1 MEKLINGYC
10 RLLDFVIAAALAA
23 MVVLVFGNVVLRY
36 AFNTGITMS
45 EEVSRWLFVWLVFL
59 GAVVALKDG
68 LHLGSDMMVSR
79 LPLAGKKACALAGH
93 AIMLYI
99 TWLLFSGS
107 LAQVRINADVA
118 APVTGIS
125 VGIFYGAG
133 IAFSIPVALLLLRG
147 IWRLLR
153 GEMAEKELVMVRE
166 SEEEAEIDV
175 LQAQLA
181 SRNVGVKEMDATAG
195 VPGARPKDSL

>member
-10 RLLDFVIAAALAA
+10 RLLDFVIAAALAM

-68 LHLGSDMMVSR
+68 LHLGSDMLVSR

-99 TWLLFSGS
+99 TCLLFSGS

-118 APVTGIS
+118 APVTGVS

-133 IAFSIPVALLLLRG
+133 MAFSIPVALLLLRG
-147 IWRLLR
+147 IWRLLV
-153 GEMAEKELVMVRE
+153 GEMTEAELVMVRE
-166 SEEEAEIDV
+166 SEEEAGIDV

-181 SRNVGVKEMDATAG
+181 SRNVGLQEMDATAG
-195 VPGARPKDSL
+195 VPGRPKDSP